1 MTAMPGS
8 DVRDDVKYPES
19 DGKPMGGRGA
29 ETAALRR
36 REELARLRG
45 EGDP

>member
-19 DGKPMGGRGA
+19 DGKPMG
-29 ETAALRR
+29 ETPLHRD
-36 REELARLRG
+36 EM
-45 EGDP
+45 